1 MIPRPGQRQP
11 LRTATILAAGLVALL
26 AGCQSLDQIA
36 PPVSAL
42 GVPAAQATRI
52 AEGRDIYVTRCAKC
66 HAPEPVT
73 DFTAAEWTTILA
85 DMAEETN
92 LDEQETRAV
101 RDYVMA
107 VLRAQPSTASGRS

>member
-1 MIPRPGQRQP
+1 MIPRPGQQQP
-11 LRTATILAAGLVALL
+11 SRPAAILTAGLVALL

-42 GVPAAQATRI
+42 AIPAAQVTRI

-73 DFTAAEWTTILA
+73 NYTAAEWTSILA

-92 LDEQETRAV
+92 LSEQETAAV
-101 RDYVMA
+101 RDYVFA
-107 VLRAQPSTASGRS
+107 VLKSQSSAASGRL